1 MEQSTALNYQG
12 IKPERI
18 DMDTRMQQLH
28 TLVAGYRRINL
39 FIGNLEADMQ
49 QNAME
54 VAFMM
59 SRGVI
64 PRLIMFI
71 TAAPASKQ
79 SIKDCFGTQKRIKQ
93 QRQEMS
99 LLLDAAR
106 KRALSE

>member
-1 MEQSTALNYQG
+1 
-12 IKPERI
+12 
-18 DMDTRMQQLH
+18 MQQLH

-54 VAFMM
+54 VAF
-59 SRGVI
+59 
-64 PRLIMFI
+64 L
-71 TAAPASKQ
+71 TASKQ

>member
-1 MEQSTALNYQG
+1 MEQSTALHYQG

-54 VAFMM
+54 VAF
-59 SRGVI
+59 
-64 PRLIMFI
+64 L
-71 TAAPASKQ
+71 AASKQ

-106 KRALSE
+106 KQALRK